1 MTTFTTLS
9 QSGAVTQIPMLKQS
23 STRYALGIAALVSL
37 IVAALPLPVQAAKD
51 SQGDFRR
58 CVSGLVGAKVS
69 NEEAVS
75 ACGRALNPQYLETCV
90 VQISRDS
97 AYQPGDALNACR
109 QVRQQ
114 EEMAACV
121 INIRNSLKEGTPAD
135 ILDSCRRSLLP
146 VRYSRCVVGLSQG
159 NSGLLPATALNSCN
173 DELYFPREVDPTF
186 ISYPLQ
192 APYPSLQP
200 ETPIQPIPAPST
212 PAPQPQ
218 APATPSPVRG
228 LY

>member
-1 MTTFTTLS
+1 MTTSTPVSLV
-9 QSGAVTQIPMLKQS
+9 GLVTQIPMLKTS
-23 STRYALGIAALVSL
+23 STHYAVGIAALSSL
-37 IVAALPLPVQAAKD
+37 IVAALPLPTQAAKD
-51 SQGDFRR
+51 SQGDFKR
-58 CVSGLVGAKVS
+58 CVSGLVKANIS

-90 VQISRDS
+90 VRISRDS

-114 EEMAACV
+114 EELAACV
-121 INIRNSLKEGTPAD
+121 IDIRNSLKEGTPAD

-146 VRYSRCVVGLSQG
+146 VRYARCVVGLSRG
-159 NSGLLPATALNSCN
+159 SSGLAPATALNSCN

-200 ETPIQPIPAPST
+200 EVPVQPIPAPTT
-212 PAPQPQ
+212 PTPQPK
-218 APATPSPVRG
+218 APATPAPVRG

>member
-1 MTTFTTLS
+1 
-9 QSGAVTQIPMLKQS
+9 MLKTS
-23 STRYALGIAALVSL
+23 STRYAFGIAVLSSL
-37 IVAALPLPVQAAKD
+37 MLAALPLPTQAAKD

-58 CVSGLVGAKVS
+58 CVSGLSKAKIS
-69 NEEAVS
+69 NEEAVA

-90 VQISRDS
+90 VEISRDS

-121 INIRNSLKEGTPAD
+121 TNIRRSLKEGVAAD

-146 VRYSRCVVGLSQG
+146 VRYSRCVVGLTQG
-159 NSGLLPATALNSCN
+159 SSGLSPATALNSCN
-173 DELYFPREVDPTF
+173 DELYFPREIDPTF

-192 APYPSLQP
+192 TPYPTLQP
-200 ETPIQPIPAPST
+200 ETPVQPIPAPT
-212 PAPQPQ
+212 APAPQPQ

>member
-1 MTTFTTLS
+1 ML
-9 QSGAVTQIPMLKQS
+9 TQIPMLKTS
-23 STRYALGIAALVSL
+23 STRYAAGMVILSSL
-37 IVAALPLPVQAAKD
+37 ILGTFPFPAQAAKD

-58 CVSGLVGAKVS
+58 CVSGLLKANIAS
-69 NEEAVS
+69 EEAVS

-97 AYQPGDALNACR
+97 AYPAADALNACR
-109 QVRQQ
+109 QVRQP
-114 EEMAACV
+114 EDMAACV
-121 INIRNSLKEGTPAD
+121 VNIRNSLKDGTAAD
-135 ILDSCRRSLLP
+135 VLDSCRRSLLP
-146 VRYSRCVVGLSQG
+146 VRYARCVVGLSQG
-159 NSGLLPATALNSCN
+159 SSGLSPTTALNSCN

-200 ETPIQPIPAPST
+200 ETPIQPAPAPTT
-212 PAPQPQ
+212 PTQPQ
-218 APATPSPVRG
+218 APATPAPVRG

>member
-1 MTTFTTLS
+1 
-9 QSGAVTQIPMLKQS
+9 MLKKS
-23 STRYALGIAALVSL
+23 SAHYAAGIAVLSSL
-37 IVAALPLPVQAAKD
+37 IVATLPLSTQAAKD

-58 CVSGLVGAKVS
+58 CVAGLLKANIS

-75 ACGRALNPQYLETCV
+75 ACGRTLTPQYLESCV

-97 AYQPGDALNACR
+97 AYPAADTLNACR
-109 QVRQQ
+109 QVRRP
-114 EEMAACV
+114 EDMAACV
-121 INIRNSLKEGTPAD
+121 VNIRNSLKDGTAAD

-146 VRYSRCVVGLSQG
+146 VRYARCVVGLSQG
-159 NSGLLPATALNSCN
+159 SSGLTPATALNSCN

-186 ISYPLQ
+186 ISYPLP

-200 ETPIQPIPAPST
+200 ETPIQPIPSPSPT
-212 PAPQPQ
+212 PQPQ
-218 APATPSPVRG
+218 APATPAPVRG